1 MTASLASAH
10 DPIVILTMP
19 SCAPRPF
26 LPYHTH
32 ARTEPLR
39 ALARAA
45 ILFPFLFME
54 EAFSQ
59 SIRKQMRKLAR
70 LGSTFDAPLRFPPCK
85 AREPV
90 RPPVSQGKAKGRA

>member
-1 MTASLASAH
+1 MTASPAGAH
-10 DPIVILTMP
+10 APIEISPMP

-59 SIRKQMRKLAR
+59 SPENK
-70 LGSTFDAPLRFPPCK
+70 C
-85 AREPV
+85 EN
-90 RPPVSQGKAKGRA
+90 